1 MKRKIT
7 RLSFRS
13 LVLAVKQMLRKYRG
27 RKSSQRADVVCQR
40 KHIEMCGQ
48 GWADHTHAP
57 LPLTRAGR
65 CHQDVSKAY
74 PPLVTK
80 GLFCCQTTNLRT
92 RHESRSSGSGGRI
105 VTSVVATLSTKV
117 KKESLLSGNSQHYG
131 NLSISSGQILLAR
144 VP

>member
-1 MKRKIT
+1 MKRKIA

-13 LVLAVKQMLRKYRG
+13 LVLAMEQMLRKYRG

-40 KHIEMCGQ
+40 KRIEMCGQ

-57 LPLTRAGR
+57 LPLTRAWR
-65 CHQDVSKAY
+65 CYQDVSKAC

-80 GLFCCQTTNLRT
+80 GLFCCQINNLRS
-92 RHESRSSGSGGRI
+92 RHWSSSSGSGSRTI
-105 VTSVVATLSTKV
+105 TSVVVTLNTKV
-117 KKESLLSGNSQHYG
+117 KKQSLLSGNSQHYWD
-131 NLSISSGQILLAR
+131 LSISSGQILLAR